1 MVKEIPIILISG
13 YLGAGK
19 TTLINNLLRHSNG
32 KRLAVLVNEFG
43 ELAIDE
49 DLIEAENDKLI
60 SISGG
65 CICCSFGDDLTG
77 ALSDLANFVPKPD
90 YILIESSGVALPNQI
105 VANVGLLNNFFITCV
120 VCIVD
125 CSTILQKLRDGYVSD
140 LISNQIESSN
150 LVILNK
156 TDNCTKPKVELI
168 KDKVSD
174 DLNANVIASTTFS
187 NISFEILEELQ
198 QTSAVNTN
206 AKHSNDIFDSMVI
219 HPVNIQDPKEL
230 GKLLLNIAGIERAK
244 GYFEDISGKK
254 WLIQISSSEMQLS
267 EVQDHRPEG
276 LVIIGLRG
284 HFDTNAILDLVS

>member
-1 MVKEIPIILISG
+1 MNEIPVILISG

-19 TTLINNLLRHSNG
+19 TTLINNLLRQPNG

-49 DLIEAENDKLI
+49 DLIEAKNNNLI

-77 ALSDLANFVPKPD
+77 VLGDLAKYLPTPD

-105 VANVGLLNNFFITCV
+105 VANVGLLNEFFMAGV

-125 CSTILQKLRDGYVSD
+125 CTNVLQKLHDGYVSD

-156 TDNCTKPKVELI
+156 VDNCARQKLDLI
-168 KDKVSD
+168 KGQISN

-198 QTSAVNTN
+198 GTSPVYSDANHADN
-206 AKHSNDIFDSMVI
+206 IFDSMVI
-219 HPVNIQDPKEL
+219 YPANIEDPESL
-230 GKLLLNIAGIERAK
+230 GTLLLNISGLERAK
-244 GYFEDISGKK
+244 GYFEDISRKK
-254 WLIQISSSEMQLS
+254 WLIQISSGRMQLS
-267 EVQDHRPEG
+267 QVQDHFPVG
-276 LVIIGLRG
+276 LVLIGLRG
-284 HFDTNAILDLVS
+284 HLDTNAISDLLWQ

>member
-1 MVKEIPIILISG
+1 MKEIPIILISG

-156 TDNCTKPKVELI
+156 TDHCTKPKVKLI
-168 KDKVSD
+168 KEKVSN

-187 NISFEILEELQ
+187 NISFDILQELQ

-219 HPVNIQDPKEL
+219 HPVNIQHPEEL

-254 WLIQISSSEMQLS
+254 WLIQISSNDVQLS
-267 EVQDHRPEG
+267 EVHDHRPEG

-284 HFDTNAILDLVS
+284 HLDTNAILDLVS

>member
-1 MVKEIPIILISG
+1 MYKAKSR
-13 YLGAGK
+13 AD
-19 TTLINNLLRHSNG
+19 R
-32 KRLAVLVNEFG
+32 
-43 ELAIDE
+43 
-49 DLIEAENDKLI
+49 
-60 SISGG
+60 
-65 CICCSFGDDLTG
+65 
-77 ALSDLANFVPKPD
+77 
-90 YILIESSGVALPNQI
+90 
-105 VANVGLLNNFFITCV
+105 
-120 VCIVD
+120 
-125 CSTILQKLRDGYVSD
+125 
-140 LISNQIESSN
+140 
-150 LVILNK
+150 
-156 TDNCTKPKVELI
+156 
-168 KDKVSD
+168 DKVSN

-198 QTSAVNTN
+198 QANAVNTN

-284 HFDTNAILDLVS
+284 HLDTNAILDLVS

>member
-1 MVKEIPIILISG
+1 VKEIPIILISG

-140 LISNQIESSN
+140 LISNQIKSSN

-168 KDKVSD
+168 KDKVSN

-187 NISFEILEELQ
+187 NISFEILE
-198 QTSAVNTN
+198 
-206 AKHSNDIFDSMVI
+206 
-219 HPVNIQDPKEL
+219 
-230 GKLLLNIAGIERAK
+230 
-244 GYFEDISGKK
+244 
-254 WLIQISSSEMQLS
+254 
-267 EVQDHRPEG
+267 
-276 LVIIGLRG
+276 
-284 HFDTNAILDLVS
+284 

>member
-1 MVKEIPIILISG
+1 
-13 YLGAGK
+13 
-19 TTLINNLLRHSNG
+19 
-32 KRLAVLVNEFG
+32 LANEFG

-77 ALSDLANFVPKPD
+77 ALSDLASFVPKPD
-90 YILIESSGVALPNQI
+90 YILIGSSGVALPNQI

-168 KDKVSD
+168 KDKVSN

-198 QTSAVNTN
+198 QANAVNTN

-267 EVQDHRPEG
+267 EVQDHHPEG

-284 HFDTNAILDLVS
+284 HLDTNAILDLVS